1 MNDMTKETHSFAGV
15 AAGHEETAKAV
26 VEILDAG
33 GNAFDAAIAGFLA
46 ACVAEPV
53 LASLGG
59 GGFLMAQ
66 VPGKPTRI
74 FDFFTQTPSTSSSP
88 DDVDFHAITADFGTA
103 QQEFHIGLGSVA
115 TPGAV
120 AGIFDIH
127 KHLGRLPMSE
137 IVKPAVRLAKSGL
150 PINDFQAYLLTVVE
164 PIYTETQESRRQYC
178 RKISDDDDTKIKIVG
193 DTFRAP
199 ELGDFLEVLA
209 IEGPSLF
216 YKGEIAD
223 QIGAFTGCSINKAD
237 LARYNVIHRDP
248 ISSVMNNHRISIN
261 PTPAIGGA
269 LIMLALSMLDKTDR
283 KDMSFGT
290 VEHVRAMV
298 SIMDE
303 CNAARVK
310 SGIDLNPIE
319 GAEILHEVAGHP
331 PAHRGTTHISV
342 ADNDGNVAAM
352 TVSNGEGCGAIIPGT
367 GIMLNNM
374 LGEEDLNAA
383 GFFNWPLNTRMSSM
397 MSPGVMVSPDG
408 DVIGFGSGGSNRIR
422 SAVTQFIANMAFF
435 DMNLSDAVLAPRLHL
450 EGGKLDVEPDF
461 PSETLKALKDDYI
474 DSKTWPAPNMFF
486 GGVHAIQRSQ
496 RGIVTGAADP
506 RRGGVFIPL

>member
-1 MNDMTKETHSFAGV
+1 MTEETQSFAGV
-15 AAGHEETAKAV
+15 AAGHDETAKAGIEV
-26 VEILDAG
+26 LDAG
-33 GNAFDAAIAGFLA
+33 GNAFDAAIAGFLT
-46 ACVAEPV
+46 ACVSEPV

-59 GGFLMAQ
+59 GGFLMAH
-66 VPGKPTRI
+66 VPGTPTQI
-74 FDFFTQTPSTSSSP
+74 FDFFTQTPHAPASL
-88 DDVDFHAITADFGTA
+88 DDADFHAITADFGTA

-164 PIYTETQESRRQYC
+164 PIYIETPESRRQYC
-178 RKISDDDDTKIKIVG
+178 CNSSDDGVAKIKISG
-193 DTFRAP
+193 DTFGAP
-199 ELGDFLEVLA
+199 EFGNFLEVLA
-209 IEGPSLF
+209 IEGPNLF

-223 QIGAFTGCSINKAD
+223 QIEAFSGCSINKAD
-237 LARYNVIHRDP
+237 LARYQVMQRDP
-248 ISSVMNNHRISIN
+248 ISSIINNHRISIN
-261 PTPAIGGA
+261 PPPAIGGA

-283 KDMSFGT
+283 QDMSFGT
-290 VEHVRAMV
+290 LEYVQTLV
-298 SIMDE
+298 SIMDV
-303 CNAARVK
+303 CNAARVE
-310 SGIDLNPIE
+310 SGIDLNPIK

-352 TVSNGEGCGAIIPGT
+352 TVSNGEGCGTIIPGT

-374 LGEEDLNAA
+374 LGEEDLNTA

-397 MSPGVMVSPDG
+397 MSPGVMISPEG
-408 DVIGFGSGGSNRIR
+408 DVTGFGSGGSNRIR
-422 SAVTQFIANMAFF
+422 SAIMQFIANVAFS
-435 DMNLSDAVLAPRLHL
+435 DMNISDAVLAPRLHL
-450 EGGKLDVEPDF
+450 EGSKLDLEPDF
-461 PSETLKALKDDYI
+461 PSETLKALNDVYPKL
-474 DSKTWPAPNMFF
+474 KTWPAPSMFF

-496 RGIVTGAADP
+496 RGRVTGAADH